1 MDKDEPPKRI
11 PDWETTLEEWTAYG
25 LLCRIKPGYTSLNGY
40 VQFPPLPLSRET
52 VESIFDV
59 HWGITW
65 GPDADGWI
73 GFDTAHAFDY
83 WAPDDLIEHLS
94 PEGFKVA
101 MMINELA
108 QGAPYVRRWTYAKL
122 RAETEQLAQQ
132 VAVALDLA
140 TGIEAPTFTCPR
152 CEAISHHPKD
162 VEFGYCGACHDFTL
176 RKV

>member
-1 MDKDEPPKRI
+1 MDDEMPKRI

-25 LLCRIKPGYTSLNGY
+25 LLCRIKPGFSSLNGY
-40 VQFPPLPLSRET
+40 VKFPTDLPLSRET
-52 VESIFDV
+52 VEDIFDV

-65 GPDADGWI
+65 GPGADGWI

-83 WAPDDLIEHLS
+83 WAPDDLIAHLS
-94 PEGFKVA
+94 EEGFKTA
-101 MMINELA
+101 QMIGQLA
-108 QGAPYVRRWTYAKL
+108 QGAPYVRRWTYGKL

-140 TGIEAPTFTCPR
+140 TPTPVDLT
-152 CEAISHHPKD
+152 K
-162 VEFGYCGACHDFTL
+162 